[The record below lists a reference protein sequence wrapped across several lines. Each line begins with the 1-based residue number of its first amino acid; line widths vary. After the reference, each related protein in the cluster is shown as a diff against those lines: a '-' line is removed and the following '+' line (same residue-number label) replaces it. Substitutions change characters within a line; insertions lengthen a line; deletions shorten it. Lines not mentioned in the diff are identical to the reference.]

1 MSASDQPLGPPGAAV
16 ELVEFESGRGR
27 VVLTTVVLGSA
38 VAQLTATVVN
48 VALPTIGADLD
59 AGSSAQRWIV
69 NAYAL
74 TLASFTLIGGALGDR
89 FGRLRLYRIGLVSFA
104 ATSLLCAIAW
114 NSESLIVFRL
124 LQGVSAAL
132 VTPGSL
138 AIIEASF
145 RPDDRGRGIGAWS
158 GLGSVAG
165 AIGPLVGGLLVE
177 SSWRWVF
184 IINIPIALVSLVLSM
199 WVPESLDPT
208 ARRSRLDVVGAGL
221 TALVLGAAAYSLM
234 NGPDGGFST
243 FEIGAGL
250 MAIAA
255 GVGLWFW
262 EHDRDHAVVPFDL
275 FADRTFAVSN
285 GLTFAI
291 YGGLGVMFF
300 LLSIQLQVT
309 AGWSPVEAGAA
320 LLPVT
325 VLLFLLSARMG
336 ALATRIGP
344 RLPLTIGPIVAGAG
358 MVLLSR
364 VGPDAT
370 FVADVLPGAVVFGL
384 GLSAI
389 VAPVTSTALGS
400 VPEARVGAA
409 SGVNNA
415 VARTGGLLAV
425 AGIPTVVGLTGGALS
440 DPALLDPGFTQA
452 MVISAAIVAG
462 AGVAA
467 FLLLPRRLPSPPPTT
482 TPKSGAE
489 DALSAQSAPDFGRNE
504 VVLGRCPV
512 DGQASVS
519 GVRSP

>member
-1 MSASDQPLGPPGAAV
+1 MTPSDPLAGPDDGSPEQVA
-16 ELVEFESGRGR
+16 FESVRGR
-27 VVLTTVVLGSA
+27 IVLATVVLGSA

-48 VALPTIGADLD
+48 VALPTIGTDLD

-74 TLASFTLIGGALGDR
+74 TLASFTLIGGAFGDR

-104 ATSLLCAIAW
+104 FTSLLCAVAW
-114 NSESLIVFRL
+114 NSESLIAFRL
-124 LQGVSAAL
+124 LQGVSGAL

-145 RPDDRGRGIGAWS
+145 RPEDRGRGIGAWS

-184 IINIPIALVSLVLSM
+184 VINIPIALVALVLSR

-208 ARRSRLDVVGAGL
+208 ARRTRLDLVGAVL
-221 TALVLGAAAYSLM
+221 TAFVLGAAAYSLM

-243 FEIGAGL
+243 FEIGAGVVAL
-250 MAIAA
+250 VACGA
-255 GVGLWFW
+255 LWFW
-262 EHDRDHAVVPFDL
+262 ERGRDHAVVPFDL
-275 FADRTFAVSN
+275 FADRTFAVTN

-291 YGGLGVMFF
+291 YGGMGVMFF

-309 AGWSPVEAGAA
+309 AGWSPLEAGAA

-325 VLLFLLSARMG
+325 VLLFFLSARMG
-336 ALATRIGP
+336 ALASRIGP
-344 RLPLTIGPIVAGAG
+344 RLPLTIGPIVAAAG
-358 MVLLSR
+358 MALLTR

-370 FVADVLPGAVVFGL
+370 FVADVLPGTIVFGL

-400 VPEARVGAA
+400 VPETRVGTA

-425 AGIPTVVGLTGGALS
+425 AGIPTVVGLTGDALS
-440 DPALLDPGFTQA
+440 DPVLLDPGFTEA
-452 MVISAAIVAG
+452 LWISAAIVAA

-467 FLLLPRRLPSPPPTT
+467 FVFLPPTRPP
-482 TPKSGAE
+482 TPKNGA
-489 DALSAQSAPDFGRNE
+489 DVAFSATSAPDFRPRGA
-504 VVLGRCPV
+504 VLSRCPV
-512 DGQASVS
+512 DGQPSVT
-519 GVRSP
+519 VRDR